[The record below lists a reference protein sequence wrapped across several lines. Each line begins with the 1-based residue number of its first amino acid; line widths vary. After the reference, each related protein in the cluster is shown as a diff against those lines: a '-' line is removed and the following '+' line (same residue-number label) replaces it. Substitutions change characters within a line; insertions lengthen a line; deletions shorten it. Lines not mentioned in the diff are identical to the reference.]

1 MPIHRRALIAGLA
14 IASAFV
20 ALPARAQDTS
30 VSGAITLAAYSGIFQ
45 DNYTKAVVEPFM
57 KKFPNVK
64 VTYYAFPNSAQML
77 GALRAQK
84 GSPQLDVAL
93 LDVSIAKI
101 GTDEDLFAPLDPK
114 AVPSIADLYDLA
126 TAPGVHGRA
135 VTFDHL
141 TLIYNSKAVPEA
153 PTSWTALWDK
163 KHAGKVAIQGIPDI
177 QGIALTIVANKLAG
191 GGDPAA
197 GLDKGIAR
205 MVEVAPL
212 VQTWEPKP
220 DVYTPII
227 NGTSDIGIGWNAR
240 SQFYHDD
247 SKGALGAVL
256 PKEGSVFQINVLNLV
271 KGSPNQKAAEAFIN
285 YALGPEAQKSFT
297 ETMFYAP
304 TNKKAEISKAALD
317 RTAAGFM
324 SNMIP
329 VDWIAM
335 AKGRDK
341 LTEQWRRQVLPA
353 SR

>member
-1 MPIHRRALIAGLA
+1 MFA
-14 IASAFV
+14 AFFGTP
-20 ALPARAQDTS
+20 PAYAQDTS
-30 VSGAITLAAYSGIFQ
+30 VSGTVTFAAYSGIFQ

-64 VTYYAFPNSAQML
+64 VTYYPFPNSAQML

-84 GSPQLDVAL
+84 GSPQIDVAL
-93 LDVSIAKI
+93 IDVSIAKI

-114 AVPSIADLYDLA
+114 AVPNIADLYDLA
-126 TAPGVHGRA
+126 TAPGVLGRA

-141 TLIYNSKAVPEA
+141 TLIYNTKAIAQA
-153 PTSWTALWDK
+153 PVSWDALWDK
-163 KHAGKVAIQGIPDI
+163 KLSGKVAIMGVPDI
-177 QGIALTIVANKLAG
+177 QGIALTIMANKLAG

-197 GLDKGIAR
+197 GVDKGIAR
-205 MVEVAPL
+205 MVELAPL

-227 NGTSDIGIGWNAR
+227 NGTADIGIGWNAR
-240 SQFYHDD
+240 SQFYHDE

-256 PKEGSVFQINVLNLV
+256 PKEGSVFQINTINLV
-271 KGSPNQKAAEAFIN
+271 KGSANQKAAEAFIN
-285 YALGPEAQKSFT
+285 YVLGPEAQKSFT

-304 TNKKAEISKAALD
+304 TNKKAQISKVALD

-324 SNMIP
+324 TSMVP

-335 AKGRDK
+335 AKARDR